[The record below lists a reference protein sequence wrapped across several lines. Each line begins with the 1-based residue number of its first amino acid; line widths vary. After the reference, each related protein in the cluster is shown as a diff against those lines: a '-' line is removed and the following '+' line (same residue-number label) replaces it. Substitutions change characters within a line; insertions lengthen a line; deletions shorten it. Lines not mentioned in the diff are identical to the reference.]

1 MQVVKSAVETR
12 PLCLFYNPAV
22 LARAS
27 KLFRLILLLALL
39 DTCAC
44 TQTSTAP
51 PAPQNTPK
59 ATDPDLVTCGEKPP
73 LSSRTARS
81 NLLVSPDQKHRAYT
95 EVEATALYPQR
106 PSGYSG
112 PLCVNN
118 SRLFVAG
125 DTPDFKL
132 KFLQEPADVETG
144 NSLRLLDWSSDSRRL
159 LAEIA
164 EWQYEQP
171 GATRGVLVYDSRN
184 GTFQQPDLGHVLA
197 KTYGHECFFN
207 LRVLGFGMQGAI
219 VLEGQPLS
227 PEEEEVQGLSSCA
240 RKKTYFELDRATE
253 NMVSVPELPK
263 IQHNAKA
270 ETMK

>member
-1 MQVVKSAVETR
+1 
-12 PLCLFYNPAV
+12 LLFYNPAV
-22 LARAS
+22 PAS
-27 KLFRLILLLALL
+27 PTKLLRLILLIALL
-39 DTCAC
+39 NTWAC

-59 ATDPDLVTCGEKPP
+59 ATDPDLVSCGEKPP
-73 LSSRTARS
+73 LASQTTRG
-81 NLLVSPDQKHRAYT
+81 NVLVSPDQKHRAYA

-125 DTPDFKL
+125 DTADFKL

-144 NSLRLLDWSSDSRRL
+144 NSLRLLDWSSDGRRL

-171 GATRGVLVYDSRN
+171 GATRGVLVYDSRY

-197 KTYGHECFFN
+197 KTYGHECAFN
-207 LRVLGFGMQGAI
+207 LRVLGFSGQGAI

-227 PEEEEVQGLSSCA
+227 PEEEEVQGLSSCS
-240 RKKTYFELDRATE
+240 RKRTYFELDRATE

-263 IQHNAKA
+263 VQHNAKA
-270 ETMK
+270 EAMK